1 MGRSP
6 GNILHALLHLSF
18 YRVAFGMNSPL
29 NDTWDLTMPDS
40 TIPFLN
46 IHEIEMDASEE
57 LQDVREILK
66 AQKIAEFE
74 EDYAIFFDELQPTER
89 DDLLK
94 EVLYRLQVEGLDDR
108 ISYITDEVSAKQN
121 AVALRMANSEMNK
134 NEQ

>member
-1 MGRSP
+1 
-6 GNILHALLHLSF
+6 
-18 YRVAFGMNSPL
+18 MNSPL